1 MTQIVKDFCGCD
13 FVVRLDEARRGTP
26 IRLLQVT
33 DMQIIDAEQRRTPD
47 RLRPDEIAA
56 WKPDLMDA
64 QFGDHM
70 KSLIAQTSPDL
81 IFMTGDLVY
90 GSFDDSGSTFEWFC
104 KTMDSF
110 KIPWAPVFGNHD
122 NESAKGVL
130 WQCAQLEN
138 SAYCTFRR
146 GCVTGNGNY
155 SVGIAVGDTLVRVL
169 YMLDSNGCRAAS
181 DPLVTKERGIFAD
194 QFSFVSESAEKIRAS
209 QGKTVPSFL
218 AFHIPTKEFDDAE
231 REKGYRTDENSCFTI
246 GVDVPAKD
254 GDFGCNYN
262 RYQHFAKTEG
272 DFLALLQK
280 CSADG
285 VFVGHCHTNNSVISH
300 RGVRYVYGLKTGQYD
315 YHIPG
320 QMGGTLVRLEGERFE
335 VSHVHAL
342 VPFSPFPGRANF
354 FSDFFAKPDDVR

>member
-13 FVVRLDEARRGTP
+13 FVVCLNESRRGTP

-33 DMQIIDAEQRRTPD
+33 DMQIIDATQRRSPD

-56 WKPDLMDA
+56 WQPDLADA

-70 KSLIAQTSPDL
+70 RSLIAQTSPDL
-81 IFMTGDLVY
+81 IFLTGDLVY
-90 GSFDDSGSTFEWFC
+90 GSFDDSGRMFEWFC

-110 KIPWAPVFGNHD
+110 AIPWAPVFGNHD
-122 NESAKGVL
+122 NESARGVL
-130 WQCAQLEN
+130 WQCARLEA
-138 SAYCTFRR
+138 SEYCLFRR
-146 GCVTGNGNY
+146 GSVTGNGNY
-155 SVGIAVGDTLVRVL
+155 SVGIAVGNELVRVL
-169 YMLDSNGCRAAS
+169 YMLDSNGCSAAT
-181 DPLVTKERGIFAD
+181 DPLVKKESGLFAD
-194 QFSFVSESAEKIRAS
+194 QFAFVESSAERICAL
-209 QGKTVPSFL
+209 QGKSVPSFL

-231 REKGYRTDENSCFTI
+231 RAKGYRKDENSRFTI
-246 GVDVPAKD
+246 GVDVEARD

-262 RYQHFAKTEG
+262 CYRGFAATDG
-272 DFLALLQK
+272 DFTALLQK

-285 VFVGHCHTNNSVISH
+285 VFVGHCHTNNSVISY

-320 QMGGTLVRLEGERFE
+320 QLGGTLVRLENERFE

-342 VPFSPFPGRANF
+342 VPFSPFPGKANF
-354 FSDFFAKPDDVR
+354 FTGFFTKE